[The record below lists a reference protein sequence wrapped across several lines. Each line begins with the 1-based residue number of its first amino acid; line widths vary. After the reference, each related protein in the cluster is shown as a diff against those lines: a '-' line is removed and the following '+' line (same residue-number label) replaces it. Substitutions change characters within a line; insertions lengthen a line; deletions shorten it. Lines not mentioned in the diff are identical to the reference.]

1 MNPPLRVPATQC
13 AFCPTIMIFM
23 RRLPHAEFAEW
34 FCPAC
39 KSRRIRSLL
48 STERLESAD
57 WIERGPTDSKDRT
70 MVSRE
75 VELEHV
81 LSAEVRGDG
90 EYGVVMLRRPGFY
103 RPFSD

>member
-1 MNPPLRVPATQC
+1 
-13 AFCPTIMIFM
+13 
-23 RRLPHAEFAEW
+23 
-34 FCPAC
+34 
-39 KSRRIRSLL
+39 
-48 STERLESAD
+48 
-57 WIERGPTDSKDRT
+57 